1 MIKPALWHILAQ
13 ACNAF
18 AAEGIWYLS
27 ISRDRILALTGGNK
41 LQHPKPSETNG
52 SHWLQ
57 GGIFTICLSNLYTF
71 FFWDLEPH
79 RKKTH
84 SWMTD
89 TVSPLTYSVWYNL
102 FEAQTFGLCFSQ
114 PPVYQ
119 LPPTCK
125 ISIYGTESSKMEAG
139 LTIYF
144 LFSVCL
150 ICQALKFG
158 KLLFKT
164 ELKIQ
169 YCTLYSRKYIYP

>member
-1 MIKPALWHILAQ
+1 
-13 ACNAF
+13 
-18 AAEGIWYLS
+18 
-27 ISRDRILALTGGNK
+27 
-41 LQHPKPSETNG
+41 
-52 SHWLQ
+52 
-57 GGIFTICLSNLYTF
+57 
-71 FFWDLEPH
+71 
-79 RKKTH
+79 
-84 SWMTD
+84 MTD

-119 LPPTCK
+119 LPPTYK